1 MRISRFNVN
10 TGPGLKKVL
19 DDYEKLSLEGIIV
32 DLRNNPGGL
41 LESAIEV
48 ASEFIKEGDIV
59 RIKSGN
65 NIIRFYESYG
75 NNNPSLP
82 LVVLVNMGSASASEI
97 VAGAIQDLNRGTIIG
112 ENTFGKGLVQQVY
125 SLSDDSAV
133 IVSTSEYYTPNGRV
147 INGIGIEPD
156 IIVQIDKDDEEDVQL
171 KTAIDLLLGKDIF
184 KE

>member
-1 MRISRFNVN
+1 
-10 TGPGLKKVL
+10 
-19 DDYEKLSLEGIIV
+19 
-32 DLRNNPGGL
+32 
-41 LESAIEV
+41 
-48 ASEFIKEGDIV
+48 
-59 RIKSGN
+59 
-65 NIIRFYESYG
+65 
-75 NNNPSLP
+75 
-82 LVVLVNMGSASASEI
+82 MGSASASEI

-133 IVSTSEYYTPNGRV
+133 IVSTSEFYTPNGRV